1 MSKVV
6 SNFNESP
13 FTKKALTEADY
24 YIKSGYGQKTVTTIN
39 KEVKKKFPNRSFPD
53 IDVSLNDKDIIS
65 YAYLAKSFQYPTKFT
80 VVKDFTFKNS
90 SVKGFRAANNQQRDQ
105 VKYLYYKNRN
115 EFMIKLE
122 TKNENE
128 GVYMLRT
135 DYKAAKVKDIIDQ
148 VNKWEKQLLMSLSD
162 IDYFSMPVI
171 DFDYNREITQV

>member
-1 MSKVV
+1 
-6 SNFNESP
+6 
-13 FTKKALTEADY
+13 
-24 YIKSGYGQKTVTTIN
+24 
-39 KEVKKKFPNRSFPD
+39 
-53 IDVSLNDKDIIS
+53 
-65 YAYLAKSFQYPTKFT
+65 
-80 VVKDFTFKNS
+80 
-90 SVKGFRAANNQQRDQ
+90 
-105 VKYLYYKNRN
+105 
-115 EFMIKLE
+115 MIKLD